1 MRLSTQVKPISY
13 VKANA
18 ARIIDELDDG
28 GEAVVITKNG
38 EAKAVVQSIADY
50 ERTRETLALLKIIA
64 LGREDIKASRV
75 VPAREAIEQIR
86 AGLRSA

>member
-18 ARIIDELDDG
+18 ARIVDELDNG
-28 GEAVVITKNG
+28 GAAVVITKNG

-64 LGREDIKASRV
+64 LGKEDIKAGRV

-86 AGLRSA
+86 AGLRSV